1 MGEQN
6 ATAVDEAPTRLTT
19 AEAQAFWAAF
29 LTREEALAGLPARDF
44 VQQANELLQTFAPRL
59 ALEVEGKDDA
69 GPRGLVVSAHGDKA
83 RFPDVLTLVAQ
94 APDMRLFSSVTAFRL
109 RATNGDFAIGMEG
122 FRLSTGDIQAQLS
135 ADRGLVGLTLR
146 FDREIPMDMAD
157 HARHMAFIML
167 DHVIGEYDFAV
178 RVGGVD
184 FVEAFAD
191 DTGEPVRLSRLS
203 DAFDRFWQS
212 TLGRTGVLP
221 ADESQLCW
229 DLLELSPQDE
239 DGRPDIMTL
248 SRSADALATRA
259 DLAFCLDVEVDVGG
273 ADELERARDLQ
284 DALEAFLQR
293 EGRGVFVLSLVRM
306 DEGRRLCRFYVESD
320 QGWFDALEGLC
331 RAHGFDDPS
340 IDTWFDPSWDAYLA
354 YWSAGRE

>member
-1 MGEQN
+1 MGDQN
-6 ATAVDEAPTRLTT
+6 ATAVDEASPRLTT
-19 AEAQAFWAAF
+19 EEAQAFWAAF
-29 LTREEALAGLPARDF
+29 LAREQALAGLPARDF
-44 VQQANELLQTFAPRL
+44 VQQANELLQTFAPQL

-69 GPRGLVVSAHGDKA
+69 GPRGLVVTAHGDKA
-83 RFPDVLTLVAQ
+83 RFPDVLTMVSQ
-94 APDMRLFSSVTAFRL
+94 APQMRLFSPVTAFRL
-109 RATNGDFAIGMEG
+109 RASNGDFSMGMEG
-122 FRLSTGDIQAQLS
+122 FSLSTGDIQAQLS

-146 FDREIPMDMAD
+146 FEREIPMDMAD

-191 DTGEPVRLSRLS
+191 DAGESVRLSQLP

-212 TLGRTGVLP
+212 ALGRTGVLP
-221 ADESQLCW
+221 TDESQLRW

-273 ADELERARDLQ
+273 TDELERARDLQ

-320 QGWFDALEGLC
+320 QGWIDALEGLC

-340 IDTWFDPSWDAYLA
+340 IDAWFDPSWDAYLA